1 MFKEK
6 EPKITRAR
14 GCCKFTFPMRTSE
27 GYGRGI
33 NKKMMEKMQ
42 GQMENIKEK
51 LNNIIVVG
59 EAENGN
65 VKVVANGIRMLSSIE
80 INPYFYSAANKEQI
94 EEIILTAANRAL
106 EQAERVEKSEMSHA
120 AMGMLPGLG

>member
-1 MFKEK
+1 MF
-6 EPKITRAR
+6 
-14 GCCKFTFPMRTSE
+14 
-27 GYGRGI
+27 

-42 GQMENIKEK
+42 GQMEEIKEK
-51 LNNIIVVG
+51 LNNISVTG

-65 VKVVANGIRMLSSIE
+65 IKVIANGNRLLNSIE
-80 INPYFYSAANKEQI
+80 INDDFYATANKEQLTDL
-94 EEIILTAANRAL
+94 ILTAANRAL

>member
-1 MFKEK
+1 MLGNMF
-6 EPKITRAR
+6 
-14 GCCKFTFPMRTSE
+14 
-27 GYGRGI
+27 

-42 GQMENIKEK
+42 GQMEEIKGK
-51 LNNIIVVG
+51 LNNISVLG

-65 VKVVANGIRMLSSIE
+65 IKVVANGNRLLNSMSIDDE
-80 INPYFYSAANKEQI
+80 FYKTATKEQI
-94 EEIILTAANRAL
+94 EELIVTAANRAL

>member
-1 MFKEK
+1 MF
-6 EPKITRAR
+6 
-14 GCCKFTFPMRTSE
+14 
-27 GYGRGI
+27 

-42 GQMENIKEK
+42 GQMEEIKVK
-51 LNNIIVVG
+51 LNNITVTG

-65 VKVVANGIRMLSSIE
+65 VKVIANGNRLINSIE
-80 INPYFYSAANKEQI
+80 ITDDFYNTSSKEHLNESI
-94 EEIILTAANRAL
+94 KTAANRAL